1 MAIIEPEFMELTT
14 GLDVQ
19 AFWAENKLCEDFTT
33 DKPRCAAMFAPDD
46 HWLFEFLEIP
56 STLHY
61 YQEKAYRDEIHR
73 QANLVTQE
81 YVGLTYF
88 DEDTWEHNPKRIEN
102 LFDCEFAYHESGTPW
117 LMPVSSDPEEF
128 ANILDEAERT
138 KMESWALP
146 DEFLKEWDQRRAS
159 GKTLPLLGDG
169 SRGPATIM
177 TSVLEIET
185 VFYWIYDHPDLML
198 RFRDILAEKMVE
210 FNLVLRDFSGNQ
222 KPGWWITDDN
232 CALFNPKLYE
242 KFCVPVLDNV
252 LEALAPQG
260 SLRYQHSDSSM
271 GHLLDYQQALGINV
285 VNYGPEINAALIREK
300 MPKAMILGHL
310 PPFLLSNGRPDEIK
324 QRIVEDF
331 QKAGATGGLTVA
343 PAGSLTGGTG
353 VGRMR
358 WMMQVVQDF
367 CRYD

>member
-1 MAIIEPEFMELTT
+1 
-14 GLDVQ
+14 
-19 AFWAENKLCEDFTT
+19 
-33 DKPRCAAMFAPDD
+33 
-46 HWLFEFLEIP
+46 
-56 STLHY
+56 
-61 YQEKAYRDEIHR
+61 
-73 QANLVTQE
+73 
-81 YVGLTYF
+81 
-88 DEDTWEHNPKRIEN
+88 
-102 LFDCEFAYHESGTPW
+102 
-117 LMPVSSDPEEF
+117 
-128 ANILDEAERT
+128 
-138 KMESWALP
+138 MESWALP